1 MKSAVSGRNNMGPMQ
16 GFLFF
21 DRLGRREAAGG
32 HLKKSPKQSLGLVW
46 GEGSLIPFKMQRAQ
60 PL

>member
-21 DRLGRREAAGG
+21 DRLGRREAAGA
-32 HLKKSPKQSLGLVW
+32 QSGA
-46 GEGSLIPFKMQRAQ
+46 GSSRNKNLPEIIN
-60 PL
+60 